1 MFCSLVQCVHCDD
14 DDSEDDDGGSD
25 DVTVII
31 VMCTNINLCC
41 SR

>member
-1 MFCSLVQCVHCDD
+1 VFCSLVQCVHCDD